1 MDSLARKQ
9 IRDKIEEAITA
20 TEQNIVSLKELT
32 RPIEPDVSIG
42 RLTRMEAIG
51 SKSINEAAL
60 NIAMTKLAKLKFAL
74 ANIDKPDFG
83 ICVECGEPIPSGRI
97 MIMPESHLCVHCAE

>member
-1 MDSLARKQ
+1 MDSRHKELIRK
-9 IRDKIEEAITA
+9 KIEEAITA

-60 NIAMTKLAKLKFAL
+60 NIAITKLTKLKFAL

-83 ICVECGEPIPSGRI
+83 ICVECGEPIP
-97 MIMPESHLCVHCAE
+97 A